1 MDRLQLSSII
11 SVLSSLTSHPLW
23 FVASILLYLV
33 VRLQSKSCWRPRDC
47 PVDLNGKTA
56 IVTGSN
62 TGVGRYIA
70 QDFARRNARVIL
82 ACRSEERGRRA
93 EREIRQRTGNSNVH
107 LRILDTSC
115 MKSVREFADRIQREE
130 RRLDILVNNAGAS
143 GLPTAITPEGL
154 ELTFATNYLGHF
166 LLTNLL
172 LGLLKRSP
180 SSRIVNVSSMQHRRG
195 EVKLGQLRGE
205 DLERTCF
212 DQLYSNSKLMNVLF
226 TLELSKQLRHTG
238 VTVNAVRPGVVMTE
252 IMRYYGLHLR
262 IIFNLIGFFF
272 FKSAEEGAV
281 SSIYCALSKEM
292 EEVSG
297 KYIDSDCSL
306 SLPSPTAQ
314 DAALARKL
322 WEASAT
328 LTGLSEDGTG
338 ETH

>member
-143 GLPTAITPEGL
+143 
-154 ELTFATNYLGHF
+154 
-166 LLTNLL
+166 
-172 LGLLKRSP
+172 GLLKRSP

>member
-1 MDRLQLSSII
+1 MDRVQLSSII

-33 VRLQSKSCWRPRDC
+33 VRLQRKGCWRPKDC
-47 PVDLNGKTA
+47 PVDLTGKTA

-93 EREIRQRTGNSNVH
+93 EREIRQRTGNGNVH

-115 MKSVREFADRIQREE
+115 MKSVREFAERIQREE

-143 GLPTAITPEGL
+143 GLPTAVTPEGL
-154 ELTFATNYLGHF
+154 QLTFATNHLGHF

-180 SSRIVNVSSMQHRRG
+180 SSRIVNVSSMNHRRG

-205 DLERTCF
+205 DLGLF
-212 DQLYSNSKLMNVLF
+212 DQLYNNSKLMNILF

-238 VTVNAVRPGVVMTE
+238 VTVNAVHPGVVMTE
-252 IMRYYGLHLR
+252 AMRYYGLHFR

-292 EEVSG
+292 EDVSG

-328 LTGLSEDGTG
+328 LTGLSEGGTG

>member
-172 LGLLKRSP
+172 LG
-180 SSRIVNVSSMQHRRG
+180 
-195 EVKLGQLRGE
+195 
-205 DLERTCF
+205 
-212 DQLYSNSKLMNVLF
+212 
-226 TLELSKQLRHTG
+226 

>member
-70 QDFARRNARVIL
+70 RDFARRNARVIL

-115 MKSVREFADRIQREE
+115 MKSVREFAERIQREE
-130 RRLDILVNNAGAS
+130 RRLDILVNNAGAA

-180 SSRIVNVSSMQHRRG
+180 SSRIVNVSSNIHRRG
-195 EVKLGQLRGE
+195 QVKLGQLRGE
-205 DLERTCF
+205 DLEQTRF
-212 DQLYSNSKLMNVLF
+212 EKLYSNSKLMNVLF

-238 VTVNAVRPGVVMTE
+238 VTVNVVNPGVVMTE
-252 IMRYYGLHLR
+252 ILRYYGLHFR

-272 FKSAEEGAV
+272 FKSAEKGAV

>member
-1 MDRLQLSSII
+1 MDRVQLSSII

-33 VRLQSKSCWRPRDC
+33 VRLQRKGCWRPRDC

-93 EREIRQRTGNSNVH
+93 EREIRQRTGNGNVH

-115 MKSVREFADRIQREE
+115 MKSVREFAERIQREE
-130 RRLDILVNNAGAS
+130 RRLDILVNNAGAA
-143 GLPTAITPEGL
+143 GLPTAVTPEGL
-154 ELTFATNYLGHF
+154 ELTFATNHLGHF

-180 SSRIVNVSSMQHRRG
+180 SSRIVNVSSMNHRRG

-205 DLERTCF
+205 DLGLF
-212 DQLYSNSKLMNVLF
+212 DQLYNNSKLMNILF

-238 VTVNAVRPGVVMTE
+238 VTVNAVHPGVVMTG
-252 IMRYYGLHLR
+252 IMRYYGLHFR

-292 EEVSG
+292 EDVSG

-328 LTGLSEDGTG
+328 LTGLSEGGTG